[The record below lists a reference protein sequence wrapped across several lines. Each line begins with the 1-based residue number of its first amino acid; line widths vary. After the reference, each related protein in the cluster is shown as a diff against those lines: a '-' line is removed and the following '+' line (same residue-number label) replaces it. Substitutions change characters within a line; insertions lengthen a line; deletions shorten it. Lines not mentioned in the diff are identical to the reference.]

1 MYSSLRQAAQDL
13 EKHGQLLRISEE
25 VDPDLEMAEIHRRVF
40 AKGGPAILFENVKGS
55 PFQAMSN
62 VYGTK
67 ERTDFLFRKTLP
79 KVKKVVEIKADPA
92 NLAKSPLRYAGA
104 PFTALSALPRKHLN
118 PAVKYGQTTI
128 DQLPLVKSWPM
139 DGGAFVTLPQVMT
152 LPPGSR
158 KPMQTNIGMY
168 RIQLTGNDYE
178 TNKEIGLHYQLHR
191 GIGNHHTEY
200 LKSDEPFRCSIFV
213 GGPPSHA
220 FCAIMPLPEGLSE
233 MTFAGM
239 LAGRRF
245 GYAWDRDWLLSADAD
260 FVITGTIR
268 KQGMMREG
276 PFGDHLG
283 YYSLEHPFPVMDVE
297 TVWHR
302 KDPIWQFTVVGR
314 PPAEDSQFGY
324 LIHQI
329 VKDLTPGEFPG
340 IRQINAVDEAGVH
353 PLLLA
358 IGSERYMPFRED
370 GQMLVPEEIITQANR
385 IIGSGQTS
393 LAKYCIIADGSNDP
407 DLDAD
412 DQPAFFQHVLERFDP
427 RRDLHFQTRTTI
439 DTLDYSGSDWN
450 SGSKLIWAV
459 RGAKRRELTTELPA
473 DFTPPEGFAAPHFIA
488 PGILAVAGPAV
499 PGADPDPAR
508 LADFPAGAPDKVKR
522 DANSAKQAAA
532 DLKVF
537 TEHFSDE
544 QSAAMLAEGLAL
556 IVICD
561 DPAFMAEDF
570 SNFVWAAFTRS
581 NPSHDLHGL
590 GATTEHKHWGCTGPL
605 VMDARV
611 KPWHAPGL
619 VEDLEVSERI
629 DERFS
634 GTLFANANSADQIT
648 TVKTAESNYSEN
660 ISA

>member
-1 MYSSLRQAAQDL
+1 MYKSLRQAAQDL
-13 EKHGQLLRISEE
+13 DKHGQLLRISRE
-25 VDPDLEMAEIHRRVF
+25 VDPDLEMAEVHRRVF

-55 PFQAMSN
+55 PFQALSN
-62 VYGTK
+62 LYGTR
-67 ERTDFLFRKTLP
+67 ERTDFLFRSTLP
-79 KVKKVVEIKADPA
+79 KVKKVVELKADPA
-92 NLAKSPLRYAGA
+92 NFAKNPLRYTGA

-118 PAVKYGQTTI
+118 PAVKYGRTTI

-152 LPPGSR
+152 LPPGSK
-158 KPMQTNIGMY
+158 KPMDSNIGMY

-200 LKSDEPFRCSIFV
+200 LKSDEPFRCCIFV

-245 GYAWDRDWLLSADAD
+245 GYAWHKDWLLSADAD
-260 FVITGTIR
+260 FVICGTIR
-268 KQGMMREG
+268 KSGMMPEG

-283 YYSLEHPFPVMDVE
+283 YYSLQHPFPVMDVE
-297 TVWHR
+297 TVFHR
-302 KDPIWQFTVVGR
+302 KDPIWHFTVVGR

-340 IRQINAVDEAGVH
+340 IQQINAVDEAGVH

-370 GQMLVPEEIITQANR
+370 EDRERPVQVPEEIITQANR

-393 LAKYCIIADGSNDP
+393 LAKYCIIAAGNDDP
-407 DLDAD
+407 NLDAD
-412 DQPAFFQHVLERFDP
+412 DQPAFFQHVLERFNP
-427 RRDLHFQTRTTI
+427 ERDLHFQTRTTI
-439 DTLDYSGSDWN
+439 DTLDYSGSGWN
-450 SGSKLIWAV
+450 AGSKLIWAV
-459 RGAKRRELTTELPA
+459 RGDKRRELTTVVPEELTLPG
-473 DFTPPEGFAAPHFIA
+473 GFGNPQFIA
-488 PGILAVAGPAV
+488 PGILAIEAPKNEGENSYADIGTFTDANDQG
-499 PGADPDPAR
+499 GA
-508 LADFPAGAPDKVKR
+508 AGA
-522 DANSAKQAAA
+522 
-532 DLKVF
+532 
-537 TEHFSDE
+537 
-544 QSAAMLAEGLAL
+544 MLGKGLGL

-561 DPAFMAEDF
+561 DANFMAEDF
-570 SNFVWAAFTRS
+570 SNFIWACFTRS
-581 NPSHDLHGL
+581 NPSHDVHGV
-590 GATTEHKHWGCTGPL
+590 GAFTEHKHWGCTGPL
-605 VMDARV
+605 VIDARV

-619 VEDLEVSERI
+619 VEDAAVSAKVE
-629 DERFS
+629 EWL
-634 GTLFANANSADQIT
+634 G
-648 TVKTAESNYSEN
+648 
-660 ISA
+660 

>member
-13 EKHGQLLRISEE
+13 DKNGQLLRISEE
-25 VDPDLEMAEIHRRVF
+25 VDPNLEMAEIHRRVF
-40 AKGGPAILFENVKGS
+40 AAGGPAVLFENVKGS
-55 PFQAMSN
+55 PFQALSN
-62 VYGTK
+62 LYGTK

-79 KVKKVVEIKADPA
+79 KVKKVVELKADIA
-92 NLAKSPLRYAGA
+92 NFAKQPLRYAGA

-128 DQLPLVKSWPM
+128 DQLPLVKSWPQ

-158 KPMQTNIGMY
+158 KPMQSNIGMY
-168 RIQLTGNDYE
+168 RIQLSGNDYAL
-178 TNKEIGLHYQLHR
+178 NQEIGLHYQLHR
-191 GIGNHHTEY
+191 GIGVHHTEY

-268 KQGMMREG
+268 KSGMMPEG

-283 YYSLEHPFPVMDVE
+283 YYSLQHSFPVMDVE

-302 KDPIWQFTVVGR
+302 KDPIWHFTVVGR

-340 IRQINAVDEAGVH
+340 IKQINAVDEAGVH

-385 IIGSGQTS
+385 IVGSGQTS
-393 LAKYCIIADGSNDP
+393 LAKYCIIADGSNEP
-407 DLDAD
+407 QLDAD
-412 DQPAFFQHVLERFDP
+412 DQPAFFRHVLERYDP
-427 RRDLHFQTRTTI
+427 KRDLHFQTRTTI

-459 RGAKRRELTTELPA
+459 RGNPRRELTTDLPA
-473 DFTPPEGFAAPHFIA
+473 GFTLPEGYANPHFIA
-488 PGILAVAGPAV
+488 PGILAVAGPAI

-508 LADFPAGAPDKVKR
+508 LGPFPAGPAKAVKVLADEDPKV
-522 DANSAKQAAA
+522 DAYLRRFTAA
-532 DLKVF
+532 DLGV
-537 TEHFSDE
+537 
-544 QSAAMLAEGLAL
+544 APAGLLEGGVGL
-556 IVICD
+556 VVVCD
-561 DPAFMAEDF
+561 DSSWMAEDF
-570 SNFVWAAFTRS
+570 ANFIWAAFTRS

-590 GATTEHKHWGCTGPL
+590 GAFVEHKHWGCAGP
-605 VMDARV
+605 VVIDARV

-619 VEDLEVSERI
+619 VQDADVSRRV
-629 DERFS
+629 DERFA
-634 GTLFANANSADQIT
+634 L
-648 TVKTAESNYSEN
+648 
-660 ISA
+660 